1 MQMALAYLVGASLF
15 LVGCIHLY
23 WLFGGRRGFAI
34 AVPTRG
40 GVTKQPFFRPRRF
53 EIAAVI
59 LIFWAAA
66 ALLLMFVEVIP
77 TIGPAWLPSFAGWS
91 LAVVLL
97 LRAIGE
103 FRVIG
108 FFKSIRNTPF
118 ARMDTLIYSPLC
130 LSLCGL
136 TIWMMVAA

>member
-1 MQMALAYLVGASLF
+1 MQALLACIVGGIMI

-23 WLFGGRRGFAI
+23 WLLGGRGGFAI
-34 AVPTRG
+34 AVPTSSD
-40 GVTKQPFFRPRRF
+40 TNKPLFIPRKVD
-53 EIAAVI
+53 IAGVI
-59 LIFWAAA
+59 LLFWAAA
-66 ALLLMFVEVIP
+66 ALLLMHAGVIP
-77 TIGPAWLPSFAGWS
+77 AVGPAWLPSFAGWS

-108 FFKSIRNTPF
+108 LFKSKRGTPF

-130 LSLCGL
+130 LALCTL
-136 TIWMMVAA
+136 TVWMMIIE